1 MGAGARRTYRGG
13 VLSPPAGL
21 REDSLAAVLAGQ
33 WGLGVTSMRYQPV
46 GFGSHHWSVC
56 DSSGGRW
63 FVTVDELQVKRVRQ
77 DEPASLTFSRL
88 SSAFAA
94 AIGLSESGRD
104 FVVAPVRTAGG
115 APLARLGGEFAVT
128 LYPHVTGQSFGWGDF
143 SAPGHRQAVLDL
155 VVAVHGA
162 PAAVSRLAPADDYQI
177 AHLDE
182 LESALING
190 AEVIADCGPFSGEM
204 AVLFARHG
212 RQVRRLIRRYYAL
225 VAQARAD
232 PGREVLTHGEPHP
245 GNTMLTAAGWRLIDW
260 DTAMLA
266 LPERDLWDLDPGD
279 GSVLA
284 GYAQATGREPVATAL
299 DLFRI
304 RWDLADI
311 AVDASRFRRPHS
323 GTEDDVESWR
333 LLRSIVER
341 IAAS

>member
-1 MGAGARRTYRGG
+1 MGGSACRPYRSG
-13 VLSPPAGL
+13 VLTAPAGL
-21 REDSLAAVLAGQ
+21 QEGSLAAILAGQ
-33 WGLGVTSMRYQPV
+33 WSLAVTSMAYQPV
-46 GFGSHHWSVC
+46 GFGSHHWAVR

-63 FVTVDELQVKRVRQ
+63 FVTVDELLVKRVRQ
-77 DEPASLTFSRL
+77 DEPASVTFSRL
-88 SSAFAA
+88 GRAFAA
-94 AIGLSESGRD
+94 AIALAESGRD
-104 FVVAPVRTAGG
+104 FVVAPVRTIGG
-115 APLARLGGEFAVT
+115 APLARLGSDFAVT
-128 LYPHVTGQSFGWGDF
+128 VYPHVAGQSFDWGDF
-143 SAPGHRQAVLDL
+143 SWPGHRQAVLDL
-155 VVAVHGA
+155 IADVHAA

-190 AEVIADCGPFSGEM
+190 AEILADCGPFSGQM
-204 AVLFARHG
+204 AALFARNG
-212 RQVRRLIRRYYAL
+212 RPVRRLIRRYYAL

-245 GNTMLTAAGWRLIDW
+245 GNTMLTPSGWRLIDW

-284 GYAQATGREPVATAL
+284 RYARATGREPLASAL

-323 GTEDDVESWR
+323 GTDDDVQSWR
-333 LLRSIVER
+333 LLKSIVER
-341 IAAS
+341 IAAA